1 MNAFRMCGDIL
12 HVLAILVLCRRLCA
26 YKNAQGVS
34 LKTQE
39 LYLVVF
45 CTRYLDLFTSF
56 YSWYNSVMKVFFLGS
71 SVGFVWLLRKW
82 EPTRTTYRKQEDYFQ
97 HWKNI
102 AAPIAIVAFLCPS
115 SGSPGSIGFDVLDL
129 LWNFSILLE
138 SVAIVPQIM
147 AFRRFREVE
156 NLTGGAF
163 ILMMGGYRG
172 LYCLNWIYRSHTEIY
187 YQHNYLVYVSGVVQ
201 VITSFAGFFWKASLD
216 ESPSAPLLPQLK
228 EFFSTLFRLED
239 YLSST
244 LTSRLEERSNM
255 EDPNAI
261 TSAHNGKKSP
271 TDKSEDQHAG
281 TLQEPL
287 LVV

>member
-12 HVLAILVLCRRLCA
+12 HVLAILVLFRRLCA

-45 CTRYLDLFTSF
+45 CTRYLDLFTFF
-56 YSWYNSVMKVFFLGS
+56 YGWYNSVIKVFFLGS

-82 EPTRTTYRKQEDYFQ
+82 EPTRTTYRKQEDYVQ
-97 HWKNI
+97 HWKII
-102 AAPIAIVAFLCPS
+102 AAPIAIVAFLTPR
-115 SGSPGSIGFDVLDL
+115 SIGSDDLDY
-129 LWNFSILLE
+129 LWRFSILLE
-138 SVAIVPQIM
+138 SVAMVPQIM
-147 AFRRFREVE
+147 TFRRFREVE

-187 YQHNYLVYVSGVVQ
+187 YQHNYLVYVCGVVQ
-201 VITSFAGFFWKASLD
+201 VITSFAGFFWKASSD
-216 ESPSAPLLPQLK
+216 ESPSAPMLPQLK

-244 LTSRLEERSNM
+244 RTSRLEERSNM

-261 TSAHNGKKSP
+261 TSAHNEKKSP
-271 TDKSEDQHAG
+271 ADKSEDQHAG

-287 LVV
+287 LLV